1 MSSDLACQ
9 RCGTGLPDDAKYC
22 LRCGKRIRSEAGPG
36 APAAAGD
43 ECTIVWWRGYMK
55 SGFFAFA
62 TGERARTPE
71 LGSSLGSSL
80 FRKIGGG
87 PPVPVPEGRALEAHR
102 ALVERMQSEGWE
114 PVGCGT
120 HWYETRLR
128 LTRGPEAVKDAAV
141 DSSPGRPLAVP
152 APLPRAT
159 ANHAEK
165 EQRREGIRRHGEK
178 KVLAAKEEQANEHQ
192 KEEELCSREEAKNL
206 QSTARAAAEEQQRRA
221 SPERVRWTAA
231 LDLRRRRAEG
241 ERRRE
246 LARRLAA
253 EQAPQAALAPE
264 VITRI
269 SQYGIMTPERDGP
282 EADAVT
288 EPKKAPGPD
297 ARRDEGSGS

>member
-1 MSSDLACQ
+1 MGARRLRYTLVRD
-9 RCGTGLPDDAKYC
+9 TTPPD
-22 LRCGKRIRSEAGPG
+22 SGP
-36 APAAAGD
+36 
-43 ECTIVWWRGYMK
+43 RGRQ
-55 SGFFAFA
+55 GRRRRFQP
-62 TGERARTPE
+62 RTPAR
-71 LGSSLGSSL
+71 GS
-80 FRKIGGG
+80 
-87 PPVPVPEGRALEAHR
+87 
-102 ALVERMQSEGWE
+102 
-114 PVGCGT
+114 
-120 HWYETRLR
+120 
-128 LTRGPEAVKDAAV
+128 AA
-141 DSSPGRPLAVP
+141 
-152 APLPRAT
+152 LPRAT

-192 KEEELCSREEAKNL
+192 KEEELCSREEAE
-206 QSTARAAAEEQQRRA
+206 SAEHARAAAEEQQRRA
-221 SPERVRWTAA
+221 SPERVRWTPA

-269 SQYGIMTPERDGP
+269 ASRIMTPERDGP